1 MDFTF
6 ENIGTNTF
14 LVYEIKPTDVVDNMS
29 LGMITNNKISGL
41 AQTQFMQIDTK
52 KYVKYNVSSKIS
64 VRQFFTGSVNKK
76 RLLGVFTGIV
86 DAMLSAE
93 EYMID
98 PAAIVFDLEYIFSDV
113 STCDTVLVC
122 LPLENKGSV
131 SNDLGSFFKN
141 IMFSTQFEPTENCDY
156 VAKII
161 NYLNSAPMFSLEDFK
176 KVLEECSGV
185 ISQAMPPQMAPQA
198 PMQQPTQPQ
207 VAPQMVQPMP
217 QVPAQPV
224 MQQPMT
230 PPLVAN
236 PVNVPNNKKVAPQ
249 QMNIPTKAN
258 GTAGQPAPLAP
269 EAPNVGTAAKGEKG
283 MSMFSLL
290 CHYSKENA
298 EIYKAQ
304 KQERKAA
311 EAAKKAAGKQSAEA
325 GFAVPNQPQASNV
338 GFAVPGM
345 PNVAPA
351 PMGVPPQK
359 APEPAKPQMPN
370 VAPMSSTVSVPVSAP
385 VIPPMPQA
393 PVQPVMPQQA
403 PSQPMANAN
412 FGETTV
418 LGVNNNI
425 GETTV
430 LGLASVNTEVKAY
443 LVRTKNNERIII
455 DKPVFRIGKEKSY
468 VDYFISDNTAISRSH
483 ANVVTKDGKYYI
495 VDTNS
500 TNHTYI
506 NNTMLQSNVE
516 TELTHGTR
524 IKLANEEFEFILA

>member
-14 LVYEIKPTDVVDNMS
+14 LVYEIKPTDVIDNMS
-29 LGMITNNKISGL
+29 LGMITNNKIPGL
-41 AQTQFMQIDTK
+41 AQTQFMQVDTK

-64 VRQFFTGSVNKK
+64 VKQFFTGSVNKK
-76 RLLGVFTGIV
+76 RLLGVFSGIV

-98 PAAIVFDLEYIFSDV
+98 PASIVFDLEYIFSDV

-122 LPLENKGSV
+122 IPLEKKESV
-131 SNDLGSFFKN
+131 NNDLGAFFKN

-161 NYLNSAPMFSLEDFK
+161 NYLNSSPVFSLVEFK
-176 KVLEECSGV
+176 KVIDECSGATQSSTHQQV
-185 ISQAMPPQMAPQA
+185 VPQA
-198 PMQQPTQPQ
+198 QIQQSMQPQ
-207 VAPQMVQPMP
+207 AASQTVQPMT
-217 QVPAQPV
+217 QSQASVQPV
-224 MQQPMT
+224 MKQPVIT
-230 PPLVAN
+230 SSPAS
-236 PVNVPNNKKVAPQ
+236 PVNAPNNKVATPQ
-249 QMNIPTKAN
+249 QMNVA
-258 GTAGQPAPLAP
+258 PA
-269 EAPNVGTAAKGEKG
+269 VSAKSENS
-283 MSMFSLL
+283 MSMFNLL

-311 EAAKKAAGKQSAEA
+311 EAAKKAAGNQQSEA
-325 GFAVPNQPQASNV
+325 GFAVPNQPSSNNV

-345 PNVAPA
+345 PNQNAPVAPQVAKIPAQPVA
-351 PMGVPPQK
+351 PQQVAPQQ
-359 APEPAKPQMPN
+359 AKPQP
-370 VAPMSSTVSVPVSAP
+370 VVP
-385 VIPPMPQA
+385 Q
-393 PVQPVMPQQA
+393 QVMPQQM
-403 PSQPMANAN
+403 STAN

-418 LGVNNNI
+418 LGIDNNI

-430 LGLASVNTEVKAY
+430 LGMTSVNAEIKAY
-443 LVRTKNNERIII
+443 LVRAKNNERILI

-483 ANVVTKDGKYYI
+483 ANIMTKDGKYYI

-500 TNHTYI
+500 TNHTYV
-506 NNTMLQSNVE
+506 NSTMLQSNVE
-516 TELTHGTR
+516 VEVTSGTR